1 MQVLEKVRLRELE
14 HTRWCIDLVLLRD
27 HGLVALGGW
36 RLRLVLDVDGGRPL
50 RLPLQL
56 LVVHLAAYFKF
67 ILIIKH

>member
-14 HTRWCIDLVLLRD
+14 HTRRCIHLVLLRD
-27 HGLVALGGW
+27 HGLVPLVW
-36 RLRLVLDVDGGRPL
+36 RRLRLVLNVDGGGPL
-50 RLPLQL
+50 RLSLQL